1 MPGKDNIQAKCWN
14 VSSLH
19 PAHQRAVPPNDVV
32 HCFYVFPPS
41 FLSSASF
48 GSLWDAQSCLASFN
62 ASCRPNHPKIR
73 RVFYFSLWC
82 LLFVYGPCSTL
93 AHRCDGSS
101 SAPPLPSSSHTDTC
115 SVYHLAFLHP
125 LFVWSDHTI
134 GLQIFLIKE
143 REPGIQVALAA
154 FLILEQEQTNW
165 LSRSKSQNSCF
176 AKGAAKSSVRPSR
189 SWSTLALGSPQTND

>member
-1 MPGKDNIQAKCWN
+1 MPRVALLLSMQVADPIIPRFEGYFIFPCGAFCLFMGRAPH
-14 VSSLH
+14 LH
-19 PAHQRAVPPNDVV
+19 TAVT
-32 HCFYVFPPS
+32 
-41 FLSSASF
+41 
-48 GSLWDAQSCLASFN
+48 G
-62 ASCRPNHPKIR
+62 
-73 RVFYFSLWC
+73 
-82 LLFVYGPCSTL
+82 LLQ
-93 AHRCDGSS
+93 
-101 SAPPLPSSSHTDTC
+101 PLPSPSHTDTC

-154 FLILEQEQTNW
+154 FLILEQKQTNW

>member
-93 AHRCDGSS
+93 AHRCDGYS
-101 SAPPLPSSSHTDTC
+101 SAPPLLLPHRHLFRLPLGFPSPSFYLERPHNRTADLSYKREGTGHTSRFGSLPYTR
-115 SVYHLAFLHP
+115 
-125 LFVWSDHTI
+125 T
-134 GLQIFLIKE
+134 
-143 REPGIQVALAA
+143 R
-154 FLILEQEQTNW
+154 TNK
-165 LSRSKSQNSCF
+165 LVITK
-176 AKGAAKSSVRPSR
+176 
-189 SWSTLALGSPQTND
+189 